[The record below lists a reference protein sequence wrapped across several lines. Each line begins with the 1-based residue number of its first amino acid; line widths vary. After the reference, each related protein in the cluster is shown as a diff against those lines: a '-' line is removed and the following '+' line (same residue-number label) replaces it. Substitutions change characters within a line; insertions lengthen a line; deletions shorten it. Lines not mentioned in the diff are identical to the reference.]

1 MPVTAVRSDKER
13 WRSERASVLR
23 SRLSTQLRR
32 GAALLAL
39 LAGVTASTHAQ
50 TQSRPAIH
58 DLQAWFLLLGLIPL
72 GEKHLLHA
80 EVQPRWTDD
89 VSRFDQMP
97 LRVGVGRRVGRR
109 PTVWAGYGYLP
120 RFLEGDGGVLHE
132 QRIWEQVSIS
142 LPRAGRWAPM
152 LRIRR
157 EQRFAEQWDD
167 TSHRIRALGRLV
179 RPVGTTLWSI
189 AISDEY
195 IRRLA
200 PALSVEMGYLW
211 QAFPSSATR
220 PRRHNHAAMVWLMYT
235 PPVR

>member
-89 VSRFDQMP
+89 VSRFD
-97 LRVGVGRRVGRR
+97 
-109 PTVWAGYGYLP
+109 
-120 RFLEGDGGVLHE
+120 
-132 QRIWEQVSIS
+132 
-142 LPRAGRWAPM
+142 
-152 LRIRR
+152 
-157 EQRFAEQWDD
+157 
-167 TSHRIRALGRLV
+167 
-179 RPVGTTLWSI
+179 
-189 AISDEY
+189 
-195 IRRLA
+195 
-200 PALSVEMGYLW
+200 
-211 QAFPSSATR
+211 
-220 PRRHNHAAMVWLMYT
+220 
-235 PPVR
+235 